1 MGNELLFQS
10 REQNRPEKLLSMN
23 HNHNHDHGRSHD
35 NGHGPDKSHSP
46 EPRLVAVNF
55 KFTDLTAT
63 TVSVAGTFNDWHP
76 TTKSMY
82 SSGSGHWLK
91 EAFLAPGT
99 YEYCLVV
106 DGQWRQDPLAKE
118 SVANP
123 FGGRNSVLKV
133 LSL

>member
-1 MGNELLFQS
+1 
-10 REQNRPEKLLSMN
+10 MN
-23 HNHNHDHGRSHD
+23 HNHNHDHGRRHD
-35 NGHGPDKSHSP
+35 NSGHSIGPGPK
-46 EPRLVAVNF
+46 LVSVNF
-55 KFTDLTAT
+55 QFTDPTAR
-63 TVSVAGTFNDWHP
+63 TVAVAGTFNDWHP
-76 TTKSMY
+76 TTKSMQ

-123 FGGRNSVLKV
+123 FGGRNSVLIV
-133 LSL
+133 PSC